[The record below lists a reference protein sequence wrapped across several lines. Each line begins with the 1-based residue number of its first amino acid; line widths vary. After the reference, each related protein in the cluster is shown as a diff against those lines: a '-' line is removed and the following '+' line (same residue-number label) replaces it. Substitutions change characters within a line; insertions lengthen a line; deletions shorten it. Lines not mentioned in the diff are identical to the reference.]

1 MSIKLKAIS
10 GYAPAI
16 TSLKMTKRHYDD
28 VNYEK
33 LIDDV
38 HIVTDAHG
46 FFKNEKDF
54 REEAEIFLDNE
65 SEIRSYINAKMSI
78 SENILS
84 DLNKLAKWGAGVGL
98 DAWIDDGH
106 ETILRYIDLSFVGE
120 NLGYGTVADLDSHV
134 ARMNNRMIR
143 SSSRIAKYDQD
154 ERSEWYVGRICSIE
168 DMLETFGKSAPNSFV
183 NSEGKVFIKTPNGY
197 VVEGEETDGDARRGN
212 YPLCIP
218 MQCIF
223 NVNLYD
229 LRHIYMRRNKYTHAT
244 PELKN
249 AIEDLADQVEQAI
262 PCDLGK
268 LVRYDYALIPDENGN
283 INTDHYEL
291 VHIMDIKKVY
301 VPRTTE

>member
-1 MSIKLKAIS
+1 M
-10 GYAPAI
+10 
-16 TSLKMTKRHYDD
+16 
-28 VNYEK
+28 
-33 LIDDV
+33 
-38 HIVTDAHG
+38 
-46 FFKNEKDF
+46 
-54 REEAEIFLDNE
+54 
-65 SEIRSYINAKMSI
+65 
-78 SENILS
+78 
-84 DLNKLAKWGAGVGL
+84 
-98 DAWIDDGH
+98 
-106 ETILRYIDLSFVGE
+106 
-120 NLGYGTVADLDSHV
+120 
-134 ARMNNRMIR
+134 
-143 SSSRIAKYDQD
+143 
-154 ERSEWYVGRICSIE
+154 
-168 DMLETFGKSAPNSFV
+168 
-183 NSEGKVFIKTPNGY
+183 FIKTPNGY
-197 VVEGEETDGDARRGN
+197 VVEGEETDGDARREN

-283 INTDHYEL
+283 INTNHYEL

>member
-16 TSLKMTKRHYDD
+16 TSLKMTKRHY
-28 VNYEK
+28 NEKTYEE

-38 HIVTDAHG
+38 HAVTDAHG

-54 REEAEIFLDNE
+54 REVAEIFLDNE

-84 DLNKLAKWGAGVGL
+84 ELNKLAKWGAGVGM

-106 ETILRYIDLSFVGE
+106 EAILRFIDLSFVGE

-134 ARMNNRMIR
+134 TRMNNRMIR

-197 VVEGEETDGDARRGN
+197 VIEGEETDGDARRGN

-249 AIEDLADQVEQAI
+249 AIEDLANQVEQAI

-283 INTDHYEL
+283 INTNHYEL